1 MRRHVFLVGAR
12 ASGKTSAAR
21 GLASALG
28 LGWTDTDARIQELLG
43 ESIAALVEREG
54 WDAFRH
60 RESAALR
67 AVLEEEPMVVACGGG
82 IVLREEN
89 RRMLARGLTLYLRA
103 PAEVLAARL
112 AGDPL
117 AGQRPSLTGRT
128 IAEEVAGVLTEREP
142 LYQGVA
148 DAAIDAAL
156 PLDEVVAACAAAV
169 KDTDK

>member
-112 AGDPL
+112 ATRWPGSGRRSPGGPSPRKWP
-117 AGQRPSLTGRT
+117 ACSPSASRCTKAWRMRPSTPPCPST
-128 IAEEVAGVLTEREP
+128 KWWPPAP
-142 LYQGVA
+142 
-148 DAAIDAAL
+148 
-156 PLDEVVAACAAAV
+156 PP
-169 KDTDK
+169 